1 MAVDTEIRVCDQKY
15 LLKATI
21 HLKTNTYEELE
32 ILDEIIETI
41 YNDGRSEFDSS
52 SCIDYFIQF
61 QYFNI
66 LKIEQLR
73 FELNK
78 YKYVYE
84 LELSTTT
91 LIELNSKITL

>member
-1 MAVDTEIRVCDQKY
+1 MAVDTETRVCDQKY
-15 LLKATI
+15 LLKVTI

-52 SCIDYFIQF
+52 CIDYFIQF

-78 YKYVYE
+78 YKYIYE

-91 LIELNSKITL
+91 LIELISKITL

>member
-1 MAVDTEIRVCDQKY
+1 MATRICDQKY
-15 LLKATI
+15 LLKVTI
-21 HLKTNTYEELE
+21 HLKTNTYDEIE
-32 ILDEIIETI
+32 ILDEIIDTIYTI
-41 YNDGRSEFDSS
+41 YNAHSEPNS
-52 SCIDYFIQF
+52 SCVYLIKF

-84 LELSTTT
+84 LELSVIT
-91 LIELNSKITL
+91 LIESISKITL